1 MIRVRNCRIRRL
13 TLGTLPSAQE
23 ELTSTLAEIA
33 EGTGDCDS
41 EDFPLYT
48 WLEDLDNILYLDGP
62 VFDED
67 IVIESDSN
75 HIKLSTLIGLGA
87 STKVVGEI
95 HVDSTADSLLAW
107 SDMVSEGELSYLQ
120 ACGDQ
125 DELEVF
131 LGKPVDESSKSLR
144 DLAQQLV
151 ILIKVWHTPL
161 GAFQMFVGL
170 AYKAFGEVDYKDH
183 WGDGSYESDVKSSEA
198 GIMSR
203 SSDGKWENWT
213 FERLEKIVETVCEE
227 CD

>member
-23 ELTSTLAEIA
+23 ELISTLAEIA
-33 EGTGDCDS
+33 EETGDCDS
-41 EDFPLYT
+41 EEFPLYT
-48 WLEDLDNILYLDGP
+48 WLEDLDNLLYVDGP

-75 HIKLSTLIGLGA
+75 NIKVSTLIGLGA
-87 STKVVGEI
+87 SKKVVGEI
-95 HVDSTADSLLAW
+95 HVESKTDSLLAW
-107 SDMVSEGELSYLQ
+107 SDMVSNGELSFLQ

-125 DELEVF
+125 DELAVI
-131 LGKPVDESSKSLR
+131 LGTPVEESSTRLR
-144 DLAQQLV
+144 DLAQHLV

-170 AYKAFGEVDYKDH
+170 AYKASGELDYKDH

-198 GIMSR
+198 GILSR
-203 SSDGKWENWT
+203 SSDGTWENWSI
-213 FERLEKIVETVCEE
+213 ERLEELVETVCEA